1 MRELVE
7 KTVRY
12 GQVVA
17 LDGVSLRIAEGERVA
32 VAGPNGAGKTTLL
45 KALAADAQERVP
57 PGMAHA
63 GGSRSCATVAIVP
76 QTIPADLPMLARDF
90 VMLGRTANLSP
101 WRAPSR
107 ADEEAVDRAL
117 AAVDATALAGRRMD
131 AVSGGER
138 QRLALAMALAT
149 EASCLLLDEPAAHL
163 DFRRRDELFALLL
176 RLGKTVVMAIHELPF
191 DMGFFTRVVLMSAGR
206 IVADGAPDEVLT
218 EANISAAYGVPVK
231 VVSRRAAKYF
241 VARESKSNFAGVS
254 ASELSVA
261 CPLHEVAAYLVAPG
275 RAAEEPVGGGP
286 PLPLTRV
293 HESYNAQMR
302 LEHL

>member
-1 MRELVE
+1 MRELIE
-7 KTVRY
+7 KTVCY
-12 GQVVA
+12 GRIVA
-17 LDGVSLRIAEGERVA
+17 LDGVSLRIADGERVA

-45 KALAADAQERVP
+45 KALV
-57 PGMAHA
+57 
-63 GGSRSCATVAIVP
+63 ATGVSPVQTAVVP

-107 ADEEAVDRAL
+107 ADEEAVYSAL
-117 AAVDATALAGRRMD
+117 EAVDVATLAGRRMD

-149 EASCLLLDEPAAHL
+149 GAPCLLLDEPAAHL
-163 DFRRRDELFALLL
+163 DFRRRDELFALLA

-191 DMGFFTRVVLMSAGR
+191 DTDFFTRVVLMSAGR

-231 VVSRRAAKYF
+231 VVSRRAANIF
-241 VARESKSNFAGVS
+241 
-254 ASELSVA
+254 
-261 CPLHEVAAYLVAPG
+261 
-275 RAAEEPVGGGP
+275 
-286 PLPLTRV
+286 
-293 HESYNAQMR
+293 
-302 LEHL
+302 